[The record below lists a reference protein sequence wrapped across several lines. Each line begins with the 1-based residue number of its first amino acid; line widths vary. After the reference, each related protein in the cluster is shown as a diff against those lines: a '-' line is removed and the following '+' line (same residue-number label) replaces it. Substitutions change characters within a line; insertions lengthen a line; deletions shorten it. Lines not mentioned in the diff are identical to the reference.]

1 MYVSNES
8 EVIIEHESENA
19 NGFFLNDITTAVTK
33 NKENQEMLET
43 TFSSCESLL
52 LSKHS
57 YIILL
62 SNTKILD
69 NSNTNN

>member
-8 EVIIEHESENA
+8 EVTMEHESENA

-33 NKENQEMLET
+33 NKETQEMLET
-43 TFSSCESLL
+43 TFSSYKSLL